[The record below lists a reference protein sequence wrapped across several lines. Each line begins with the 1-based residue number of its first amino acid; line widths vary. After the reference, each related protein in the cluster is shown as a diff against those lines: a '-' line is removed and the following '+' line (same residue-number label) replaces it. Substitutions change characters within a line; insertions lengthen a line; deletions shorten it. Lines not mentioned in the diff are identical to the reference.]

1 MQFGEVALIKEDIR
15 SASILTEESSD
26 IVIIHRDLYN
36 RSIKF
41 LLEKDF
47 AEKTDFVNE
56 HPHFQLLAPRYKKQ
70 MAMALQKKTIL
81 YDSLLQR
88 QGDDAEAIYYILTL
102 AKLIFPINH
111 ATLYNNCYAT
121 IYH

>member
-81 YDSLLQR
+81 Y
-88 QGDDAEAIYYILTL
+88 YILTL